1 MTRTALWI
9 ITTICMLVP
18 GCGYTTR
25 PPFPSHIHTVY
36 VPIFESDASRR
47 DFEFLLTRE
56 LIREIE
62 RSTPFKVVNSPEAAD
77 SILEGR
83 VKYIAKNVRVENP
96 DNEPRQIQLTAG
108 VDVVWRDRRSG
119 EVLRELRVGP
129 SENRAHVRRS
139 VQYAPELGQTYST
152 ASLQLA
158 RQLAQ
163 QIVAMM
169 EEPW

>member
-1 MTRTALWI
+1 MTRSIGCLSALLLVLTA
-9 ITTICMLVP
+9 

-25 PPFPSHIHTVY
+25 PPFPGHIHTVY

-108 VDVVWRDRRSG
+108 VDIVWRDRRSG
-119 EVLRELRVGP
+119 EVLRKMRVGAP
-129 SENRAHVRRS
+129 ESRAHVRRS
-139 VQYAPELGQTYST
+139 VQYAPELGQTYRT

-163 QIVAMM
+163 QIVSMM